1 MISIRNL
8 TYRYNKKAPLIL
20 DHINLEIGRG
30 EFVALIG
37 QNGAGKTTLLKQL
50 NGLLRP
56 SSGSVIINGL
66 DTATTRTSEL
76 ARHIGYLFQNP
87 DHQIFCNT
95 VYDEIRFGLIN
106 IKCQPELIDE
116 RIRKISGLLGLDRIL
131 ARNPFTLS
139 RGERQRVALASVL
152 ALETDILVPG

>member
-20 DHINLEIGRG
+20 DHINLEIGHG

-56 SSGSVIINGL
+56 SSGSVTINGL
-66 DTATTRTSEL
+66 DTAPPEPVSLPAISVICSRTR
-76 ARHIGYLFQNP
+76 I
-87 DHQIFCNT
+87 
-95 VYDEIRFGLIN
+95 IRSFVT
-106 IKCQPELIDE
+106 
-116 RIRKISGLLGLDRIL
+116 R
-131 ARNPFTLS
+131 FTM
-139 RGERQRVALASVL
+139 R
-152 ALETDILVPG
+152 